1 MDLNV
6 ADVFIILTILISTA
20 IGIYR
25 GFIREFLTI
34 VTWIV
39 ASFVAYL
46 YGKDLGE
53 QMFFLDDPYAKEIFG
68 MVAVF
73 LGVVFIGFLLK
84 VIICKIAKITGVSKV
99 DRVTGA
105 LFGALR
111 GCIIIVLVLYVSS
124 KNITNQEW
132 YKKSKFLPRFNK
144 AASMLPKAWEE
155 EVTKEVNDLMTK
167 TQAPAPVTTA
177 APVTSTPADA
187 AATTAPVATTP
198 ATPTTVETPAAPN
211 VTPAAT
217 KTKPTKEKKN

>member
-6 ADVFIILTILISTA
+6 ADVFIIITILASTA

-34 VTWIV
+34 ITWIV
-39 ASFVAYL
+39 ASFVAYM
-46 YGKDLGE
+46 YGKELGE
-53 QMFFLDDPYAKEIFG
+53 QMFFLDDPYAKEIVG
-68 MVAVF
+68 MIAVF

-132 YKKSKFLPRFNK
+132 YKQSKFLPRFTKVAN
-144 AASMLPKAWEE
+144 MLPKTWEE
-155 EVTKEVNDLMTK
+155 EVKKEVEELMTK
-167 TQAPAPVTTA
+167 TQPPAPVTTA
-177 APVTSTPADA
+177 VPVN
-187 AATTAPVATTP
+187 AATTAPANATP
-198 ATPTTVETPAAPN
+198 APTEAAK
-211 VTPAAT
+211 PAAT
-217 KTKPTKEKKN
+217 PKVAPVTTTQPSKEKKN